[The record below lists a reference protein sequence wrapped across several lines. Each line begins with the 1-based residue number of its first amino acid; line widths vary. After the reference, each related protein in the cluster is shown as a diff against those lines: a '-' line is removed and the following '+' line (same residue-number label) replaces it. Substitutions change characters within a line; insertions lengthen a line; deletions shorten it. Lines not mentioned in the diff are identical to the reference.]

1 MKAKTVDGAMQGST
15 YRLTTI
21 AGFVLLALAGCDRK
35 QSQTPQQSTVK
46 QTPGSHSQTKALRAA
61 SVVGYDG
68 KQLQNQVDKILEQ
81 KERRDRALENE
92 LNDTGP

>member
-21 AGFVLLALAGCDRK
+21 TAVVLLALVGCDRK
-35 QSQTPQQSTVK
+35 QSHTPQQSTVK
-46 QTPGSHSQTKALRAA
+46 QAPGSHSPTKALRAA
-61 SVVGYDG
+61 SAVGYDG

-81 KERRDRALENE
+81 KEKRDRDLESE
-92 LNDTGP
+92 LNETGP